1 MFVIKNETLPKML
14 EEMDILLNA
23 IEVKGDSVQSLYRSR
38 LILKD
43 LYSSIVKEE
52 SPKGD
57 LKQKEE

>member
-14 EEMDILLNA
+14 EEMDILLNS
-23 IEVKGDSVQSLYRSR
+23 IEVKGDSVISLYRSR

-52 SPKGD
+52 SAETAKNE
-57 LKQKEE
+57 Q